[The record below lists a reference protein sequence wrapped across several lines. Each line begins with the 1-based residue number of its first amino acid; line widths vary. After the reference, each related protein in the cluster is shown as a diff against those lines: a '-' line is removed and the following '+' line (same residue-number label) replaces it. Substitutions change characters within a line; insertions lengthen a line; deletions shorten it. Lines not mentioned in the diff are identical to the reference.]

1 MPQLQKVNDE
11 IVLHCLLLCLNE
23 ENNRYMPS
31 CNSSSRCILLS
42 SCCFNL
48 WESPHGC
55 FNMVAWLS
63 TRVDRIIGLVAAN
76 KFLFLS
82 DPVSACSIP
91 RSPGCLCACLFICPL
106 AHTNQGY
113 LYPKR
118 KLNPLC
124 VFPSP
129 MVSHF
134 FLLPHLYFLTLPC
147 CKRRAKSVLWTEV
160 LSGYYF

>member
-1 MPQLQKVNDE
+1 MGMPQLQKVNNE
-11 IVLHCLLLCLNE
+11 IVLHSVLLCLNE

-31 CNSSSRCILLS
+31 CTSSSRCILLS

-91 RSPGCLCACLFICPL
+91 RSPGCLCACLFIWPL
-106 AHTNQGY
+106 AHTSQGY

-124 VFPSP
+124 VFS
-129 MVSHF
+129 
-134 FLLPHLYFLTLPC
+134 LPHGEPFLFITPPVLPH
-147 CKRRAKSVLWTEV
+147 APMLQTTQN
-160 LSGYYF
+160 LSYGQKC